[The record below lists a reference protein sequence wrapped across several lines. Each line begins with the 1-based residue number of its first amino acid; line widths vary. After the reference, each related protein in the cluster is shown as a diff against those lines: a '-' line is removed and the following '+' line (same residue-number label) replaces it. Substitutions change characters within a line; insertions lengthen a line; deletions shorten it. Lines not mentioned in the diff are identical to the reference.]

1 LEANF
6 LTRRT
11 ILAAALALAL
21 APQTF
26 AGPWHKTI
34 APAQKVAKEKNRLIL
49 VDMYADWCGWCHRFE
64 QEVFPAEAFQNAT
77 EDLVLLRLNTE
88 DKGEGTNLARRYNV
102 SSLPTFLLLAP
113 DLSIAGIIRGYAPA
127 NEFVKML
134 KDTEDKYGIFLKRV
148 KNEPSMTKDYPGRL
162 ELAKEFISRS
172 AFDKSESRLR
182 KLMTEKGVPASIRD
196 EAYYQLA
203 MSYAMQTKYDQGLKT
218 VRELTAVSKVGDSVE
233 RSRLLAGQIYLQQ
246 GNLLGAAN
254 EFRDFKKTYPKSP
267 LVANVDAVL
276 PDIERRLAGN

>member
-1 LEANF
+1 M
-6 LTRRT
+6 TRRT

-26 AGPWHKTI
+26 AGPWLKSI
-34 APAQKVAKEKNRLIL
+34 APAQKVAKEKNQLIL

-77 EDLVLLRLNTE
+77 DDLVLLRLNTE

-127 NEFVKML
+127 TEFVKML
-134 KDTEDKYGIFLKRV
+134 KDTEDKYTVFLKRV
-148 KNEPSMTKDYPGRL
+148 KNEASLAKDYPGRL

-172 AFDKSESRLR
+172 AYDKSEARLR
-182 KLMTEKGVPASIRD
+182 KLMTEKGVPPSIRD

-203 MSYAMQTKYDQGLKT
+203 MSFAMQTKYDQGLKT
-218 VRELTAVSKVGDSVE
+218 VRELTAVSKAGDSVE

-254 EFRDFKKTYPKSP
+254 EFRNFKKTYPKSP
-267 LVANVDAVL
+267 LVANIDAVL